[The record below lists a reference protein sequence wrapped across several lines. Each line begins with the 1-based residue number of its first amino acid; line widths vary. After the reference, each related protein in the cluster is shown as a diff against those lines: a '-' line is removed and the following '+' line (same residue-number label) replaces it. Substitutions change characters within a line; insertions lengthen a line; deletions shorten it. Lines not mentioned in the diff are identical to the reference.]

1 MKKALLLVLIL
12 SATVW
17 AQKDISIGVFG
28 GANVP
33 IVQDDAKSGSD
44 FGIKA
49 KFSPIP
55 MIAAAAFFEARTF
68 GDPTF
73 TLGSIEYTTPGGNVT
88 SFGAE
93 ALIGNTGGGPGP
105 HFYWAIGISSY
116 KWTRDNWE
124 DVTEV
129 GYHLGPGLEV
139 GLPAKFGVEIRGKF
153 ELVPTGGD
161 GSRKNAIML
170 VGVNYHIGIM

>member
-12 SATVW
+12 TSMAW
-17 AQKDISIGVFG
+17 AQKDISIGPFAGV
-28 GANVP
+28 NIP
-33 IVQDDAKSGSD
+33 IVQEDVKSGSD
-44 FGIKA
+44 FGLKA
-49 KFSPIP
+49 KFSPMP
-55 MIAAAAFFEARTF
+55 MIAGAVFFEARTF
-68 GDPTF
+68 GDASVMVGAT
-73 TLGSIEYTTPGGNVT
+73 EYTTTGGNVT

-124 DVTEV
+124 DVSKV

-139 GLPAKFGVEIRGKF
+139 GLPGNFGVEIRGKF
-153 ELVPTGGD
+153 ELVPTEGD
-161 GSRKNAIML
+161 GSRKNAILL
-170 VGVNYHIGIM
+170 VGANYHIGLM